1 MNKTPDRPGPP
12 PVFHEKRTYRRRRL
26 MDAARFAPVLA
37 MFLWLVP
44 LFWSQ
49 TGESRISSATALIY
63 IFALWAGVIVVTLAL
78 SYALGQIA
86 DDDAGTDP

>member
-1 MNKTPDRPGPP
+1 MTKTTDRPGPP

-26 MDAARFAPVLA
+26 MDAARFAPALA
-37 MFLWLVP
+37 LFLWLVP

-49 TGESRISSATALIY
+49 SGESSISSATALIY
-63 IFALWAGVIVVTLAL
+63 IFAVWAGVIVVTWAL
-78 SYALGQIA
+78 SHALGQSA